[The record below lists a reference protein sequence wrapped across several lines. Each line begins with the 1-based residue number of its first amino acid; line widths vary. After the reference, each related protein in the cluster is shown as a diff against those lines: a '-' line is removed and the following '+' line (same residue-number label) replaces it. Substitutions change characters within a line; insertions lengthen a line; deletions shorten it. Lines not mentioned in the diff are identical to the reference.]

1 MTEKIKKGLRLIILA
16 FSTIALQALINAVFV
31 IFLYGGKGICLER
44 YVYKDFLQ
52 RNDYLIGIYTY
63 LLQYSVFYFPIYVIV
78 FFLLK
83 RFVNNIYVMI
93 IISNIILLG
102 FYFSFFPNMVLFVN
116 CIPGIKAGLI
126 WSGNA
131 SIVALIIDC
140 TNLKKLGYFK
150 GIFFRSSVNF

>member
-16 FSTIALQALINAVFV
+16 YSTIALQALTNAICV
-31 IFLYGGKGICLER
+31 IFLYGDEGVCLER
-44 YVYKDFLQ
+44 YVYKDFLK
-52 RNDYLIGIYTY
+52 RNDYLIGTYTY

-93 IISNIILLG
+93 LISNIILLT

-116 CIPGIKAGLI
+116 CIPSLNAGLI
-126 WSGNA
+126 WWGNTL
-131 SIVALIIDC
+131 IVALIIDC

-150 GIFFRSSVNF
+150 GIFSVLQ